1 MIYAQEENINGYLCY
16 WLKFVPKECIYLQII
31 ILTRDLKIFI
41 IVSSLYISAK
51 KKKIKQK

>member
-1 MIYAQEENINGYLCY
+1 MIYAQEENINGYLWY
-16 WLKFVPKECIYLQII
+16 WLTFVPKECIYLQII

-51 KKKIKQK
+51 KKKD